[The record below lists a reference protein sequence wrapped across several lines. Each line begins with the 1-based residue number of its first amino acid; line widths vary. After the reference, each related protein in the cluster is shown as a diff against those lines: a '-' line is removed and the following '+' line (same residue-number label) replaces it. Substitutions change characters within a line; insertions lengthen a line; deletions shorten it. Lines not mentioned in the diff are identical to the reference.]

1 MSGVYISGMEM
12 PAGCFACPMVSGYML
27 FREGEREPRVKA
39 GLCRLNRK
47 IEVQI
52 DGRPQDCPLV
62 PVPKHGR
69 LIDGD
74 YLKHTHCAECT
85 LYPDKC
91 LEKTA
96 DGCDWVSIIHLRMCP
111 TIIPSDKEDGDESRT

>member
-1 MSGVYISGMEM
+1 MSILIKGVEM
-12 PAGCFACPMVSGYML
+12 PKSCWDCPMKMNCDDCEGWECVCVPLQIPIGYWGDL
-27 FREGEREPRVKA
+27 LTDKRR
-39 GLCRLNRK
+39 
-47 IEVQI
+47 
-52 DGRPQDCPLV
+52 DDCPLV
-62 PVPKHGR
+62 TVPKHGR